1 MTLFRTHFGGNAPN
15 VESQEGSPPSP
26 SSPACFGGDAKTG
39 MCPFHLA
46 ENTPARGVRTLARLA
61 ALALFALIA
70 PMAQAQATGD
80 LGLVVERASGSLL
93 VVDQSDRASLGRIE
107 GLGDLSHASLVYSPD
122 ERFAYVFGRDGGL
135 SKVDILNHEVVA
147 RVMQAGNS
155 IGGAI
160 SDDGRY
166 VAVSNYEPGGVR
178 VFDAET
184 LDLVADIPTGGKTIG
199 LVDIPGTRFVFSL
212 WDQGET
218 WIADLSGDGA
228 PEITKIAGMGLNPY
242 DALVTGDGRTYIA
255 GLFGDDHLTALD
267 LWQETPAP
275 QKILPGYAQGREGLP
290 VYKMPHLEGW
300 ALAGHEFVLP
310 AMGQHE
316 VLWVDARSLKES
328 GRTATYGQPVFAM
341 ARPDG
346 RHVWVNFAH
355 PLNDTI
361 QVIDTLTKQVVHEF
375 KPGPGVLHMEFTPR
389 GHEVWLSVRDAGK
402 VMVYD
407 TATFEKLREI
417 EAESPS
423 GIFFTARAHRM
434 GL

>member
-1 MTLFRTHFGGNAPN
+1 MKRF
-15 VESQEGSPPSP
+15 V
-26 SSPACFGGDAKTG
+26 
-39 MCPFHLA
+39 
-46 ENTPARGVRTLARLA
+46 LA
-61 ALALFALIA
+61 AMASLTLWVPALA
-70 PMAQAQATGD
+70 QSTGD

-93 VVDQSDRASLGRIE
+93 VVDQSERARIGRIT

-135 SKVDILNHEVVA
+135 TKVDILEQSIVK

-160 SDDGRY
+160 SDDGLY

-184 LDLVADIPTGGKTIG
+184 LDLVADIPTGSKTIG
-199 LVDIPGTRFVFSL
+199 LVDVPGTRFVFSL
-212 WDQGET
+212 WDTGET
-218 WIADLSGDGA
+218 WIADLSDA
-228 PEITKIAGMGLNPY
+228 TPQITRIAGMGANPY
-242 DALVTGDGRTYIA
+242 DALVTPDGRTYIA
-255 GLFGDDHLTALD
+255 GLFGDDRLTALD
-267 LWQETPAP
+267 LWQDPPTPQP
-275 QKILPGYAQGREGLP
+275 ILQGYAADREGLP

-300 ALAGHEFVLP
+300 ALAGGEFVLP
-310 AMGQHE
+310 AVGQHE
-316 VLWVDARSLKES
+316 VLWVDARSLRET
-328 GRTATYGQPVFAM
+328 GRTATHGQPVFAI

-355 PLNDTI
+355 PDNDTI
-361 QVIDTLTKQVVHEF
+361 QVIDTMTKQVVHEF

-407 TATFEKLREI
+407 TETFEKLREI
-417 EAESPS
+417 DAESPS
-423 GIFFTARAHRM
+423 GIFFTARAHRT